1 MTKQD
6 NGDIVPD
13 AAKDGWRRA
22 IYVLKKRRSPVTMLE
37 VFDAPQLSPNCTERV
52 ESNVAPQAL
61 HLTNGSA
68 VLDHARYLAGRLI
81 EQYPGDRPEQIDRLY
96 EQVLA
101 RPATEQENADA
112 RDDLVELTAHWE
124 SHLENTRYNGPRPPP
139 AQWMALGSVVHGLL
153 NSPEFVYID

>member
-1 MTKQD
+1 
-6 NGDIVPD
+6 
-13 AAKDGWRRA
+13 
-22 IYVLKKRRSPVTMLE
+22 MLE

-61 HLTNGSA
+61 HLMNGGA

-81 EQYPGDRPEQIDRLY
+81 EQYPGNSTEQIDRLY

-101 RPATEQENADA
+101 RPATEQENAHA
-112 RDDLVELTAHWE
+112 RDDLVELTKHWKT
-124 SHLENTRYNGPRPPP
+124 HLEDTRYNGPRPP
-139 AQWMALGSVVHGLL
+139 ASQWMALGSVVHALL